1 MNKPDYEQNLAAIRG
16 EQLPDNLSSE
26 EGRTSIIRGIRHHH
40 GFATSAAVTALSA
53 EHAHFARAR
62 NARLIMSN
70 IVPEPEEMDGS
81 ERERQPYCI
90 WHPDFASETTC
101 RELARRYPSMRY
113 QVGRACAAAGF
124 ARLYAELDLL
134 PDVVIAEEARES
146 GTEGG
151 RAIFEAIMASPC
163 RYAVVDD
170 FVLTISDIEKNSAL
184 PLGSSSPSPSCPAFL
199 NGDTDV
205 RWKLEDRRALTRVV
219 WSSVLRPRPIPCIE
233 EDMRL
238 GEQEGPRPSEDWPE
252 SRYRSHLTPAEVE
265 LLYSPLP
272 LDLPT
277 VRKTL
282 LIQMAAYEGNL
293 DRYARLTA
301 RLAEAGMDRVEL
313 RCVLTTGGIPPHD
326 VRALVGG

>member
-1 MNKPDYEQNLAAIRG
+1 
-16 EQLPDNLSSE
+16 
-26 EGRTSIIRGIRHHH
+26 
-40 GFATSAAVTALSA
+40 
-53 EHAHFARAR
+53 
-62 NARLIMSN
+62 
-70 IVPEPEEMDGS
+70 
-81 ERERQPYCI
+81 
-90 WHPDFASETTC
+90 
-101 RELARRYPSMRY
+101 MRY
-113 QVGRACAAAGF
+113 QVGHACAAAGF

-134 PDVVIAEEARES
+134 PDVAIAEEARES
-146 GTEGG
+146 GAEGG

-170 FVLTISDIEKNSAL
+170 FALTISDIEKNSAL

-219 WSSVLRPRPIPCIE
+219 WPSVLRPRPIPCIE

-238 GEQEGPRPSEDWPE
+238 GEEEGPRPSEAWPE

-282 LIQMAAYEGNL
+282 LIQMAAYEGNV